1 MIPGLY
7 VFYAVNAILAVAS
20 VVGIILAS
28 KSQGQHAKKPFIV
41 ALVLLILSAG
51 ILSFCL
57 GIYRMGALAYI
68 GQTVGGMEGV
78 YDKVKNFRFY
88 GLVGTILEFV
98 SVVLL
103 TIVSAKM
110 VSFQP
115 REQGGEEESQ

>member
-1 MIPGLY
+1 MITGSN
-7 VFYAVNAILAVAS
+7 VFYGVNAILAVAS
-20 VVGIILAS
+20 VVLIILTS
-28 KSQGQHAKKPFIV
+28 KSIQNQRSKKVFIA

-57 GIYRMGALAYI
+57 KIYKMGALAYI

-88 GLVGTILEFV
+88 ALAGTILELV

-103 TIVSAKM
+103 TVVSAKM
-110 VSFQP
+110 ISFQP
-115 REQGGEEESQ
+115 KEQAGEGE